1 MNPWPRIVAD
11 WGSDARDHEH
21 EFACDEVLPESD
33 MTLYRA
39 IDVEAPAAVTYRWIC
54 QIRVAPYSYDK
65 LDNWGRRS
73 PQELIPG
80 LEHVEVGQRWME
92 IFSLKA
98 FEPGR
103 SITLFSKGPLF
114 GLVAITYLV
123 EPLGE
128 HRSRLVAKIRCRY
141 NRGPLGLL
149 MRLILPPGDLV
160 MMRRQLLNLAEL
172 AERTTPA
179 SASALVT
186 SNVPQLTL

>member
-1 MNPWPRIVAD
+1 MNPWPRIVTD

-21 EFACDEVLPESD
+21 DFACDEILPESD

-54 QIRVAPYSYDK
+54 QIRVAPYSYDT

-92 IFSLKA
+92 IFRLEA

-103 SITLFSKGPLF
+103 SITLSSKGPVF

-128 HRSRLVAKIRCRY
+128 DRSRLVAKIQCRY
-141 NRGPLGLL
+141 NRTPIGML

-172 AERTTPA
+172 AERTPA
-179 SASALVT
+179 SALE
-186 SNVPQLTL
+186 SNVPQVTL